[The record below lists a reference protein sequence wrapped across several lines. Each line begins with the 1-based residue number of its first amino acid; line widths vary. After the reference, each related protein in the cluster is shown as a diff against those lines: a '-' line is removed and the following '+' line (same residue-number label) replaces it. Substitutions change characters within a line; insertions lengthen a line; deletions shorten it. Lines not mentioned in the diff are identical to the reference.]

1 MGSKRLRQSEILK
14 LLEKVPGSTC
24 NKLAEELDVTSM
36 TIRRD
41 LNDLSSK
48 GYVSVVQGVA
58 ILNRNIDGSPIST
71 KYSIVN
77 ERMIHSEAKQK
88 IGKAAATLLKSGD
101 IILIDTGTTTE
112 QVLNYLPANLPLT
125 IVGYNMNT
133 LLAVKDR
140 EYTDLIFGGGFY
152 HRNTQFF
159 ESREN
164 AILFMR
170 LGITKYFGSAAG
182 VSTKGAV
189 SCVEQYEFNA
199 KSNALSIATKKYL
212 LIDSS
217 KFGKIRPCI
226 FGDIKDYDLVITDSD
241 ISPQWLSLLK
251 KANVKYLLA

>member
-14 LLEKVPGSTC
+14 LLEKVPGLTC
-24 NKLAEELDVTSM
+24 NSLAEKLDVTSM

-58 ILNRNIDGSPIST
+58 ILNRNIDGSTIST
-71 KYSIVN
+71 EYSLAN
-77 ERMIHSEAKQK
+77 ERMKQTEAKQK

-112 QVLNYLPANLPLT
+112 QVLNYLPIDLPLT

-140 EYTDLIFGGGFY
+140 EYTELIFGGGFY
-152 HRNTQFF
+152 RRNTQFF
-159 ESREN
+159 ESQEN
-164 AILFMR
+164 ATLLMR

-182 VSTKGAV
+182 ISTKGAV
-189 SCVEQYEFNA
+189 SCVEQYEYNA
-199 KSNALSIATKKYL
+199 KSNALAVATKKYL

-226 FGDIKDYDLVITDSD
+226 FGDIKDYDLIITDSD
-241 ISPQWLSLLK
+241 ISQQWINFLK
-251 KANVKYLLA
+251 KANIKYLLA